1 MYCNTGAMPPGME
14 LETPE
19 KFNKSNEYPEA
30 LIPVSIAKELS
41 NNNLTPIIRELH
53 NISQELHTLN
63 QILRN
68 KLR

>member
-19 KFNKSNEYPEA
+19 APKNEAIHPAIHPDDRYIKEM
-30 LIPVSIAKELS
+30 LKTLGSIE
-41 NNNLTPIIRELH
+41 N
-53 NISQELHTLN
+53 ELHTLN

>member
-19 KFNKSNEYPEA
+19 APKYEA
-30 LIPVSIAKELS
+30 IHPDDRYIKEMLKTLGSIEKE
-41 NNNLTPIIRELH
+41 
-53 NISQELHTLN
+53 QHTLN